1 MEKQQA
7 IDLNDQYLTLFPREK
22 KTPTTPDYGGTI
34 NRGADEW
41 GKNQII
47 GNVILYVKKNKQGE
61 TYFTGYFY
69 LELEKFKLFV
79 TVKSQQYDNPE
90 KPAMVGTI
98 QAGEDGRIYN
108 LVLWHKVYKNGK
120 FYRGKISLP

>member
-7 IDLNDQYLTLFPREK
+7 IDLHDQYLTLFPREK

-34 NRGADEW
+34 GKGANELL
-41 GKNQII
+41 

-69 LELEKFKLFV
+69 LDTEKFKLFV
-79 TVKSQQYDNPE
+79 TVKSQQYDNP
-90 KPAMVGTI
+90 KLPALIGTI
-98 QAGEDGRIYN
+98 SLEGGKMYN
-108 LVLWHKVYKNGK
+108 LTLWQREYKNGK
-120 FYRGKISLP
+120 YYNGKISLP

>member
-1 MEKQQA
+1 MENQQA

-22 KTPTTPDYGGTI
+22 KKPTTPDYGGTI
-34 NRGADEW
+34 GKGANELL
-41 GKNQII
+41 

-69 LELEKFKLFV
+69 LDTEKFKLFV
-79 TVKSQQYDNPE
+79 RVKSQQYDNPE

-98 QAGEDGRIYN
+98 QAGEDGKIYN
-108 LVLWHKVYKNGK
+108 LVLWHRDYKNGK
-120 FYRGKISLP
+120 YYRGKISLP